1 MKYSGIKNEGKKITV
16 DFNEYIECEFDN
28 CEIIYKGGNLPVFE
42 KCSFNN
48 CQFSLVD
55 KADNTIGYL
64 SFLYQN
70 LAEAGAKSFVEE
82 LVSKLKGG

>member
-1 MKYSGIKNEGKKITV
+1 MKYTAKKHEGDKVTV
-16 DFNEYIECEFDN
+16 DFNEYIDCEFIN

-42 KCSFNN
+42 NCSFVN
-48 CQFSLVD
+48 CQFSLIE

-70 LAEAGAKSFVEE
+70 LAESDAKSFVEGQIT
-82 LVSKLKGG
+82 KIKGG